1 MKSKS
6 PHILLASSNT
16 RKMLEN
22 IRHLLDQKAC
32 DAIQDEIDKNVKAL
46 FDLGLGHFN
55 FAKQTPSQYWRQRI
69 SRLYYGAYNVRRA
82 LQLHYN
88 GDYNT
93 DVSDHKKIYNM
104 PDDLPNNE
112 IYKRHLVDMR
122 EDRNIADYDHSA
134 SESDLTLTQDEA
146 EKIVTDFIADVR
158 TFLMNRGISL

>member
-69 SRLYYGAYNVRRA
+69 SRLVGFAKYN
-82 LQLHYN
+82 
-88 GDYNT
+88 
-93 DVSDHKKIYNM
+93 
-104 PDDLPNNE
+104 
-112 IYKRHLVDMR
+112 KR
-122 EDRNIADYDHSA
+122 
-134 SESDLTLTQDEA
+134 
-146 EKIVTDFIADVR
+146 
-158 TFLMNRGISL
+158 